1 MTDGIGEQRT
11 SIPTSTQRSRSIEM
25 NCRNSLCTVQSIS
38 TYMYVAYSAVRTS
51 TAASVVSPPT
61 ISSTFTCAQPFIP
74 ELKPI
79 VAYMWNV
86 RFVWNEKLRAS
97 RIVFERYIV
106 MPLNHLHSIIH
117 CENLYFKG
125 LLRDASICLW
135 NLEYGVHN
143 HPGSKL
149 FEGGTTLCRTNTC
162 KKSAPHWWIY

>member
-1 MTDGIGEQRT
+1 MNLKMTDGIGEQRT

-79 VAYMWNV
+79 VACEMCD
-86 RFVWNEKLRAS
+86 S
-97 RIVFERYIV
+97 FETKSWEPV
-106 MPLNHLHSIIH
+106 GLSLNGIS
-117 CENLYFKG
+117 
-125 LLRDASICLW
+125 
-135 NLEYGVHN
+135 
-143 HPGSKL
+143 
-149 FEGGTTLCRTNTC
+149 
-162 KKSAPHWWIY
+162 